1 LKVIG
6 KPDFLN
12 LYYKQFKPY
21 LRGIDISKW
30 NNLNL
35 YLLTPEEMPNTSL
48 NSTRPHFQPPNT
60 IRIPIV
66 NIEGIDIKIVFD
78 SNIHLI
84 AHEIGHFIHT
94 TYLPNEKIDDPLWK
108 KWAILTGNKLDFTWK
123 TTNFG
128 GSRHLYPHVPSFEDF
143 ADNFKDWLLGK
154 CVYMEKFFMSLW
166 KQNAKINEEQINIF
180 KGILNHTGNIGK
192 IKLFE
197 ELEKYNPRA
206 LVYLQ

>member
-1 LKVIG
+1 MKVIG

-66 NIEGIDIKIVFD
+66 NIEGIDTKVVFD

-94 TYLPNEKIDDPLWK
+94 TYLPNEK
-108 KWAILTGNKLDFTWK
+108 
-123 TTNFG
+123 
-128 GSRHLYPHVPSFEDF
+128 
-143 ADNFKDWLLGK
+143 
-154 CVYMEKFFMSLW
+154 
-166 KQNAKINEEQINIF
+166 
-180 KGILNHTGNIGK
+180 
-192 IKLFE
+192 
-197 ELEKYNPRA
+197 
-206 LVYLQ
+206 